1 MMDWTDRHCRYFHR
15 LLTRH
20 ALLYTEM
27 VTTGAILH
35 GDRQRLLAYS
45 PQEHPLALQ
54 IGGDDPEDLATC
66 AAIAEDLE
74 FDEVNLNVGCPSDR
88 VQRGRIGACLME
100 EPDVVAEGV
109 AAMRSRV
116 RIPVTVK
123 HRIGID
129 DLDRYEDLLD
139 FVTRVSRGGGAST
152 FIVHA
157 RKAWLQGLS
166 PKQNREVP
174 PLRYED
180 VYRLKRDLPHLIIEL
195 NGGVTTLEDV
205 EKHLTRVDGV
215 MLGRSA
221 YHMPYLLAAADRQIF
236 KDPSAKQA
244 SRLEV
249 VSQFADYCDQQVA
262 AGQPLARLT
271 RHILGLYHGCP
282 GARAWRR
289 QLTEEAREPGASGNL
304 VREALSRVEG
314 IPAGALA

>member
-1 MMDWTDRHCRYFHR
+1 MDWTDRHCRYFHR
-15 LLTRH
+15 LLTRRT
-20 ALLYTEM
+20 LLYTEM

-45 PQEHPLALQ
+45 PEEHPLALQ
-54 IGGDDPEDLATC
+54 IGGDDPQELATC
-66 AAIAEDLE
+66 AAIAEDLG

-88 VQRGRIGACLME
+88 VQRGRIGACLMAA
-100 EPDVVAEGV
+100 PDVVAEGV

-116 RIPVTVK
+116 QIPITVK

-139 FVTRVSRGGGAST
+139 FVTRVSRDGGAST

-157 RKAWLQGLS
+157 RKAWLHGLS

-180 VYRLKRDLPHLIIEL
+180 VYRLKRDLPHLAVEL
-195 NGGVTTLEDV
+195 NGGVTSLDEVEGHLE
-205 EKHLTRVDGV
+205 RIDGV

-221 YHMPYLLAAADRQIF
+221 YHMPYLLASADLRIF
-236 KDPSAKQA
+236 SDPSAKPT
-244 SRLEV
+244 SRREV
-249 VSQFADYCDQQVA
+249 VSQFADYCDRQVA

-282 GARAWRR
+282 GARGWRR
-289 QLTEEAREPGASGNL
+289 RLTEEARLPGSDGNL
-304 VREALSRVEG
+304 VRAALSRVEG
-314 IPAGALA
+314 IPTTVLA